1 MPKEITIDK
10 MVDQVFDSKANEII
24 DDIAEERTF
33 IVNTL
38 KLWVED
44 DEMWQQFVESKQMR
58 KVFLMQMQA
67 LTLQELEAN
76 ALIELVTIKQG
87 IDE

>member
-44 DEMWQQFVESKQMR
+44 DEMWQQFVDSKQMR